1 MPNLTL
7 ITGGPGSG
15 KTSEVVS
22 RLAARYEADPFAET
36 VVLVPTVR
44 HGDQLRRRLV
54 ARCGA
59 ALRLRVEIIPQFSR
73 QLAGDARIPS
83 RMLAGELLARTA
95 RREVERGPAT
105 YFRPIAGTSGFSDLL
120 NAAVDDLLTEAVAPR
135 MLSEA
140 AARMGSPSLTAL
152 AAVYAAY
159 TAELER
165 RGWRHPEQ
173 TALAAADAL
182 RGGAAAA
189 PVVMLDGFHLFRGSD
204 LALLQALADRS
215 EVVITLDPDSGDRAR
230 HDFQRLV
237 RISPDVETIDLS
249 APPPPREGEQFSLF
263 STSETSSPAT
273 VIAGEAAD
281 REAQMRAIARQIKQR
296 LTDEPSLRPSDCAVA
311 FRQASPYLSL
321 ARQVFAEYDLPLDPA
336 VGERLSDRP
345 LGIWLRRLLRLAQ
358 DGWRLR
364 DLAVVLSSGFVDLDR
379 WGLSRGLVALFVRR
393 GRESLLWG
401 GRDRLGDIVESL
413 RAEADSDTSSERL
426 RETFHR
432 TADGMAAA
440 LEELSGLLE
449 SPSISASDHAHRLAE
464 TLFGAHPLVSP
475 ASRELPGVGVEIDA
489 LRGYLKELASAEK
502 ALGGGPESLESFVS
516 RLEHRLADPAVM
528 LREAGG
534 VLLAPMHT
542 LHGLRFD
549 FIAVG
554 GLIEG
559 EFPAPQISAG
569 LLDGGAREALN
580 GGGAT
585 LPPEPRLAEDELW
598 KSVSTRA
605 DCALGLWRARLDERG
620 RLAAA
625 SYYFHSINHD
635 ATVEERETPPE
646 RTASLRELTIACSRQ
661 WPDAGRLRPRRS
673 EAWPVVRAA
682 ASVEQRRRSFGHARE
697 YEGRLSAGLV
707 PWLTGPG
714 ATWSASRLE
723 SYRTCA
729 FQFFGQYALRLREL
743 EEEMDSADAAT
754 RGSVIHEVLQ
764 DALAPLIEEGSPLTP
779 DTLPDAIRRLREG
792 GPRIWNEAPV
802 KRSFGRAALWR
813 LDAEAVF
820 EQLELLLQREAET
833 GAEKGV
839 TRIIG
844 AEEKIEA
851 SLPLDPLLRVT
862 ATVDRLDA
870 GDDFVVIVDYKS
882 GRGIPR
888 SHVMDARRVQLQL
901 YAYLAR
907 QSAKVGRAVARY
919 AWVTPTTREWDLD
932 TERTEDAAVVDEV
945 VAVAERVRASV
956 EEGDFR
962 VYPQVQ
968 PCPTYCTFKHVCRV
982 NEFSRGKSWS

>member
-7 ITGGPGSG
+7 IVGGSGSG
-15 KTSEVVS
+15 KTSEIVS

-59 ALRLRVEIIPQFSR
+59 ALRLRVETIPQFSR

-95 RREVERGPAT
+95 RREVERSPAA
-105 YFRPIAGTSGFSDLL
+105 YFRPIVGTSGFIDLL
-120 NAAVDDLLTEAVAPR
+120 NAAVDDLLAEAVDPR
-135 MLSEA
+135 AFSESA
-140 AARMGSPSLTAL
+140 VRTGFPRLTAL
-152 AAVYAAY
+152 SAIYAAY
-159 TAELER
+159 HAELER
-165 RGWRHPEQ
+165 RCWRHGEQ

-182 RGGAAAA
+182 RGGAAVP
-189 PVVMLDGFHLFRGSD
+189 PVVMLDGFHLFRGSE

-215 EVVITLDPDSGDRAR
+215 EVVITLDPGAGERAR
-230 HDFQRLV
+230 HDFQRLA
-237 RISPDVETIDLS
+237 RIFPDAETVELS

-263 STSETSSPAT
+263 PTSETSSRVT

-364 DLAVVLSSGFVDLDR
+364 DLTVVLSSGLVDLDR

-393 GRESLLWG
+393 GRESLLWA

-413 RAEADSDTSSERL
+413 RSDADSDTSSERL
-426 RETFHR
+426 RETFRR
-432 TADGMAAA
+432 TAEGMAAA

-449 SPSISASDHAHRLAE
+449 PPSTSASDHARRLDEA
-464 TLFGAHPLVSP
+464 LFGARPLVSP
-475 ASRELPGVGVEIDA
+475 ASRELPGLGVEIDA
-489 LRGYLKELASAEK
+489 LRWCLKELASAEK

-516 RLEHRLADPAVM
+516 RLEHRLVDPAVM

-580 GGGAT
+580 GAGPT

-598 KSVSTRA
+598 RSVSTRA
-605 DCALGLWRARLDERG
+605 DRALSLWRARLDERG

-625 SYYFHSINHD
+625 SYYFHSISHD

-661 WPDAGRLRPRRS
+661 WTDAGRLRPRRS

-682 ASVEQRRRSFGHARE
+682 AAVEQRRRSFGNAGL

-707 PWLTGPG
+707 SWLTGPG
-714 ATWSASRLE
+714 ATWSASRIE

-743 EEEMDSADAAT
+743 DEEMDSADAAT

-764 DALAPLIEEGSPLTP
+764 DALAPLIEEGRPLTP
-779 DTLPDAIRRLREG
+779 DTLVDAVRRLREG
-792 GPRIWNEAPV
+792 GPRIWNEAPM

-820 EQLELLLQREAET
+820 EQLELLLRREAGI

-851 SLPLDPLLRVT
+851 SLPLDPPLRVT

-870 GDDFVVIVDYKS
+870 GDDFVAIIDYKS
-882 GRGIPR
+882 GREISR
-888 SHVMDARRVQLQL
+888 TDVLKARRIQLQL
-901 YAYLAR
+901 YGYLAR
-907 QSAKVGRAVARY
+907 EEANADRVVARY
-919 AWVTPTTREWDLD
+919 AWVNPANTQWELD
-932 TERTEDAAVVDEV
+932 TERAEDAAVVEDV
-945 VAVAERVRASV
+945 VAVAEEVRASV

-982 NEFSRGKSWS
+982 NEFSRGKLWS